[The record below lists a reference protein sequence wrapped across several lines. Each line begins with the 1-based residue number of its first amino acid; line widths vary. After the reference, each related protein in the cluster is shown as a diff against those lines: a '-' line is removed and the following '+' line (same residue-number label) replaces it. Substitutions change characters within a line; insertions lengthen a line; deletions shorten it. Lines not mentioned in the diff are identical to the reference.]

1 MAWAKSIQ
9 TASFKG
15 IVFDVLAIED
25 AVERSIV
32 EHQYAYS
39 EGADLEDMGSTG
51 REVTITAIFYGD
63 RYESSLGGL
72 LDYCE
77 VRESGLLVHPVMG
90 RMPNMQLFSARFRHE
105 ADNVDYVEFDLI
117 FKKANRST
125 PLFEMTSMFGML
137 DNILNQ
143 IDSMINLVG
152 GVYDG
157 FMGKI
162 RAINTYKSRV
172 RGMNAI
178 VRSMQSELSYQ
189 LGELNIVPSSS
200 SSGSDQN
207 FMTSI
212 HKDTQQLVTAKRVN
226 NPISS
231 MSEYEAVKRELN
243 AVNAMPVKVAQG
255 NSRVDLGVP
264 MTVEDAKEIQ
274 IFIQLMTQS
283 IRTSV
288 VVDLL
293 ERDDLNPNEIETL
306 VNDARTSAQ
315 QIIDRIRKDDFMR
328 ELNEYDELFVL
339 VESLRASQHSLKQI
353 AEIIISK
360 RPPLLVRRA
369 PFDGTLH
376 QIAHHFYQDFKRYD
390 ELVKLN
396 PHITH
401 PSFIQTG
408 DFINGYAE

>member
-25 AVERSIV
+25 GIERSIV
-32 EHQYAYS
+32 EHQYAYA

-51 REVTITAIFYGD
+51 REVTVTAIFYGD
-63 RYESSLGGL
+63 RYESALGSL

-90 RMPNMQLFSARFRHE
+90 RMPKMQLFSARFRHE

-152 GVYDG
+152 GTYDG

-189 LGELNIVPSSS
+189 LGELNIAPSSS
-200 SSGSDQN
+200 SGNDQS

-243 AVNAMPVKVAQG
+243 AINAMPVKVAQG

-274 IFIQLMTQS
+274 IFVQLMTQS
-283 IRTSV
+283 IRTAII
-288 VVDLL
+288 VDII

-306 VNDARTSAQ
+306 VNDARSQAQ

-339 VESLRASQHSLKQI
+339 VESLRTSQHSLKQI

-376 QIAHHFYQDFKRYD
+376 QIAHHFYSDFKRYE
-390 ELVKLN
+390 ELIKLN

-401 PSFIQTG
+401 PSFIHKG